1 MMYTGIFI
9 SFNSRSFCATN
20 TSASIAGSAV
30 LNKSP
35 ANRIKS
41 TFSSTHISIARA
53 KTARLTFLMRSSR
66 QLPICKSERCAYF
79 MEIAQKKDYKCIVI
93 AEYTVSILY
102 RNKAKNE
109 YPYVLNQLMG
119 HA

>member
-1 MMYTGIFI
+1 
-9 SFNSRSFCATN
+9 
-20 TSASIAGSAV
+20 
-30 LNKSP
+30 
-35 ANRIKS
+35 
-41 TFSSTHISIARA
+41 
-53 KTARLTFLMRSSR
+53 
-66 QLPICKSERCAYF
+66 

-119 HA
+119 HAGRDVVVVPNPIS